1 MNSFKCK
8 SLFDMNA
15 SIQDAMETQTQMIQ
29 GIETMLKA
37 NDDGANQTPREV
49 VYTEDKLT
57 LYHYKKQTKG
67 RVSKVPT
74 LIVYAL
80 VNTPSMMDINKDRS
94 FIKKLLSDG
103 MDLYLIEWGFPTPDD
118 KYITLEDY
126 IQGYINNCVE
136 HICEAH
142 GLDKINILG
151 VCQGGTFSIMYT
163 ALNPDKVKNLI
174 TLVTP
179 VDFSTNDGLLFKW
192 GKYLNVNNMVDAY
205 GVIPGD
211 FMNTGFLTLRPLSLM
226 VNKYLNLVD
235 DMDDVES
242 VSNFMTMEKWI
253 FNSPGQAGEAF
264 KQFINDMY
272 HDNKLIKGEVMI
284 GDQKVNLKNI
294 KQPVL
299 NLYAQ
304 KDNQVPNAASK
315 DLEKYVSSKDFT
327 SKSFKTGHI
336 GMFVGGRS
344 QKEVAPFISEWAN
357 KHSK

>member
-8 SLFDMNA
+8 SVFDVNA
-15 SIQDAMETQTQMIQ
+15 SIQDAMEVHAQMVQ
-29 GIETMLKA
+29 GVGTMLKA
-37 NDDGANQTPREV
+37 NDDGADQTPREV

-67 RVSKVPT
+67 NVSKVPT

-94 FIKKLLSDG
+94 FIKKLLTEG

-118 KYITLEDY
+118 RYITLEDY
-126 IQGYINNCVE
+126 IQGYINNCVDHIREE
-136 HICEAH
+136 HKI
-142 GLDKINILG
+142 DKINILG
-151 VCQGGTFSIMYT
+151 VCQGGTFSLMYT
-163 ALNPDKVKNLI
+163 ALNPKKIKNLI

-192 GKYLNVNNMVDAY
+192 GKYLNVDNMVDAY

-211 FMNTGFLTLRPLSLM
+211 FMNNGFLTLRPLSLM

-253 FNSPGQAGEAF
+253 FNSPGQVGEAF

-272 HDNKLIKGEVMI
+272 HENKLIKGQVMI

-299 NLYAQ
+299 NLYAE

-344 QKEVAPFISEWAN
+344 QKEVAPCISEWVN
-357 KHSK
+357 ERSK